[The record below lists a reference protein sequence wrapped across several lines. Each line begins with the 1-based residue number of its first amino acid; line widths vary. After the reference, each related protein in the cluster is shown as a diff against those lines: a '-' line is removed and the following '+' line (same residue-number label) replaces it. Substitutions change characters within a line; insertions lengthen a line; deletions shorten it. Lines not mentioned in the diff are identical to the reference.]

1 MEEDGIKLPIIAVNQ
16 VTAKIP
22 YSSNELKQIHE
33 ETRKDPTLKL
43 LMHYISVGW
52 PCDQRQLPQELHTHW
67 NYREDLSVEDGIA
80 TKGSRLLMPS
90 TLWRKALEQ
99 IHEGHQGVE
108 KCMLK
113 ARESVYWPGISD
125 DIWETV
131 EKCGICQSTSRA
143 AKPVGNISEVSPHAW
158 HTLGTDLFYWNR
170 IDFLVVGDYFTKFL
184 IVRKIPNSPTHAVIK
199 ELGLVFTEFG

>member
-1 MEEDGIKLPIIAVNQ
+1 M
-16 VTAKIP
+16 
-22 YSSNELKQIHE
+22 
-33 ETRKDPTLKL
+33 
-43 LMHYISVGW
+43 
-52 PCDQRQLPQELHTHW
+52 CW
-67 NYREDLSVEDGIA
+67 NYSEDLSVEDGIA
-80 TKGSRLLMPS
+80 TKGSRLLVPS
-90 TLWRKALEQ
+90 TLRRKALGQ

-143 AKPVGNISEVSPHAW
+143 AKPVGNISEVPPHAW

-170 IDFLVVGDYFTKFL
+170 IDFLVVGDYFSKFL
-184 IVRKIPNSPTHAVIK
+184 IVRKIPNSSTHAVIK
-199 ELGLVFTEFG
+199 ELGMIFTEFG